1 MEENN
6 SNSDYLNENEEISAI
21 IKFLE
26 KTKNGEYS
34 EIDKIVL
41 SNDRI
46 SSIYQTIDLDENYYY
61 SIS

>member
-6 SNSDYLNENEEISAI
+6 SNSDYLKENEEISAI

-26 KTKNGEYS
+26 KTKNGEYT